1 VSEPISGPT
10 IITIDPGREKC
21 GVAVVSARGELI
33 EKAVV
38 PVEGVTGALRQ
49 FLASHPAAQLVV
61 GDSTG
66 SRDVCR
72 RIEAEFPDRPVER
85 VSEYR
90 STERALSRWRDTVR
104 PTGWQRFLPRPLRFP
119 RQPIDD
125 FAAWILAEDWLNRA

>member
-1 VSEPISGPT
+1 MSDPNSGPT
-10 IITIDPGREKC
+10 IIAIDPGRLKC

-38 PVEGVTGALRQ
+38 PVEGIAGALRQ
-49 FLASHPAAQLVV
+49 LLASYPGVHLVV

-85 VSEYR
+85 VPEYR

-104 PTGWQRFLPRPLRFP
+104 PAGWERLLPRPLRFP
-119 RQPIDD
+119 REPIDD
-125 FAAWILAEDWLNRA
+125 FAAWILAEEYQACR